1 MREKFAN
8 VVAVNAETARKR
20 ERLVVAVHGCKQTS
34 KVATET
40 GTKVKYT
47 PLAECQGAGTEWEE
61 HIW

>member
-20 ERLVVAVHGCKQTS
+20 ERLVVAVHGS

-47 PLAECQGAGTEWEE
+47 PLAECQGAGTKWEK